1 MDPFTYA
8 TTLAGYNGMEGLEGL
23 GDDDILGALDAE
35 ELGARARGR
44 RVAQSGRRPMGIN
57 PAQLARA
64 TAGRAGGVQAM
75 PVANLMAPIS
85 GVPSR
90 GLRKS
95 WLPMGQ
101 VTFTATSG
109 TALNLTVQPQKPFR
123 ATRQVYTFARTG
135 ASATG
140 LLTMTDLS
148 IGQNRQPAAPGAA
161 PLEAFGPNSFDVD
174 VDLDPA
180 NTSINVVA
188 SLAVSAAPTMA
199 DTIAVSGMLVGYMI
213 G

>member
-1 MDPFTYA
+1 MDPYTYA
-8 TTLAGYNGMEGLEGL
+8 TTLAGFDSGLEGLEGYS
-23 GDDDILGALDAE
+23 DDDILGDLAAD
-35 ELGARARGR
+35 ELGARARAR
-44 RVAQSGRRPMGIN
+44 RVAASGRRPN
-57 PAQLARA
+57 PAQLARM

-75 PVANLMAPIS
+75 PVGQLMAPIS

-101 VTFTATSG
+101 VIFGAASG
-109 TALNLTVQPQKPFR
+109 TALSLTVQPQKPFR
-123 ATRQVYTFARTG
+123 STRQVYVSARTG
-135 ASATG
+135 ATATG
-140 LLTMTDLS
+140 LLTLTDLS

-161 PLEAFGPNSFDVD
+161 PLDAFGPTAFDVD

-188 SLAVSAAPTMA
+188 SLGVSAAPGGA
-199 DTIAVSGMLVGYMI
+199 DTIAVSGLLVGYMI

>member
-1 MDPFTYA
+1 MTNIFDQYA
-8 TTLAGYNGMEGLEGL
+8 TTLSGLEGLEGY
-23 GDDDILGALDAE
+23 GDDDILGAMDSD
-35 ELGARARGR
+35 ELGARARTR
-44 RVAQSGRRPMGIN
+44 RKAQGGSRMAAMN
-57 PAQLARA
+57 LARQ

-75 PVANLMAPIS
+75 PVSQLMAPIS

-123 ATRQVYTFARTG
+123 STRQVYTFARTG
-135 ASATG
+135 ATATG

-148 IGQNRQPAAPGAA
+148 VGQNRQPAAPGAA
-161 PLEAFGPNSFDVD
+161 PLEAFGPNAFDVD

-180 NTSINVVA
+180 NTSINVIA
-188 SLAVSAAPTMA
+188 SLATSLAPTA
-199 DTIAVSGMLVGYMI
+199 PDTIAVSGMLVGYMI